1 MLGKVLHDQLPFNP
15 PGLDRSKGTLVERCD
30 ADRLSF
36 FSLNFNQQILN
47 TMAKP
52 EILNTSHNV
61 IAKDTIVKGEII
73 TKGDFRIDGTVE
85 GEIKSEGR
93 IIIGNEGKL
102 IGTIDAVNVDIMGS
116 VEGEVK
122 AKDTLSLKSTG
133 KIRGKI
139 QTNILEIEQK
149 AEFNGTCIM
158 GEDLKKTAPAA
169 PANNDKKSSK

>member
-1 MLGKVLHDQLPFNP
+1 
-15 PGLDRSKGTLVERCD
+15 
-30 ADRLSF
+30 
-36 FSLNFNQQILN
+36 
-47 TMAKP
+47 MAKP

-139 QTNILEIEQK
+139 QTNIL
-149 AEFNGTCIM
+149 
-158 GEDLKKTAPAA
+158 
-169 PANNDKKSSK
+169 

>member
-1 MLGKVLHDQLPFNP
+1 M
-15 PGLDRSKGTLVERCD
+15 SKT
-30 ADRLSF
+30 
-36 FSLNFNQQILN
+36 
-47 TMAKP
+47 

-61 IAKDTIVKGEII
+61 IAKDTIVKGEI
-73 TKGDFRIDGTVE
+73 
-85 GEIKSEGR
+85 KSEGR

-102 IGTIDAVNVDIMGS
+102 IGIIDAVNVDIMGT

-149 AEFNGTCIM
+149 AEFNGTCVM
-158 GEDLKKTAPAA
+158 GEDLKKAAPAPAAA